1 MTADKYAE
9 QSLMNSVYR
18 VFRFSSKRLF
28 VLEIRCKVSLVMEIL
43 NWLYYTVERLK
54 LHINCNR
61 SVLKTGFKLGPNRS
75 DFSLQEN

>member
-28 VLEIRCKVSLVMEIL
+28 VLEIRCKVSLVMENTKLASLIV
-43 NWLYYTVERLK
+43 YYF
-54 LHINCNR
+54 IFDICDR
-61 SVLKTGFKLGPNRS
+61 SALKTVFKVGPDRS
-75 DFSLQEN
+75 DFSL